1 MDLKKGGQYYRCLK
15 FKTLEVVKMLIEFT
29 DEELKKIRELLHKQ
43 ILSQKP
49 GKYTLSNKL
58 AKKLDKLMEV
68 TE

>member
-1 MDLKKGGQYYRCLK
+1 MP
-15 FKTLEVVKMLIEFT
+15 IEFT
-29 DEELKKIRELLHKQ
+29 DEELKKIRELLHKE